1 MLQDNKLVLQ
11 SAEPKDFKNIC
22 DLIQKSYANF
32 DPKNII
38 TDRHPIDLGNPPW
51 IWYGDTE
58 LTWIIAKYK
67 GEIVGFILCRNKK
80 RNSHL
85 HSLFIDP
92 NVDSVDI
99 VMELFDY
106 HRKIIIEQNSKIDTI
121 TAHLAKNNVLARFSY
136 KKTGFIEID
145 QNNVDITE
153 ESGLGDWI
161 RNCIKFNDWP
171 MREGRILVV
180 KYIKQ
185 M

>member
-1 MLQDNKLVLQ
+1 MTIDSTMGSNVIETKRTQCFFEITIGNKQ
-11 SAEPKDFKNIC
+11 
-22 DLIQKSYANF
+22 QK
-32 DPKNII
+32 
-38 TDRHPIDLGNPPW
+38 R
-51 IWYGDTE
+51 
-58 LTWIIAKYK
+58 
-67 GEIVGFILCRNKK
+67 
-80 RNSHL
+80 
-85 HSLFIDP
+85 
-92 NVDSVDI
+92 I

-153 ESGLGDWI
+153 DSGLGDWI